1 MDKNM
6 DEKFSVFIRGLR
18 SLNNET
24 SDISFHYGVSLES
37 VNSLFEIMSQMWHD
51 LREIEEELLDN
62 DREEV
67 KEEEGE

>member
-6 DEKFSVFIRGLR
+6 DERFSAFIRGLR
-18 SLNNET
+18 CLNNET

-37 VNSLFEIMSQMWHD
+37 VNSLFEIMTQMWHE
-51 LREIEEELLDN
+51 LRNIEEELLDI

-67 KEEEGE
+67 EEEGE